1 MTKIL
6 FVMETGLGHA
16 TFYQNL
22 RAAAARCPDVEACWL
37 PITFDA
43 PGLLGRVPRLRHDI
57 ILRAGLQAWSKVRRA
72 CRQDPP
78 DVLFLHTQM
87 VAVFCHGFMTKTP
100 TAISL
105 DATPRQFLALGPQY
119 GLFDDPAS
127 ALERRRDRWYRRAF
141 GASAR
146 LFTWSQWAAD
156 SLAADYGVSADKIQ
170 VIPPGVDLGL
180 WRPRTGP
187 ASGPDAPTRLLFVG
201 GDLARKGGDLLLR
214 WMRED
219 APAFCVLDLV
229 TTAPV
234 PPAPRVTVHAG
245 LGPNDPALRALYAQA
260 DLFALPTRADCAPL
274 VLMEAMASGLPL
286 LATDI
291 AALPEVL
298 GARAGSPVGVL
309 VPPDDYPSLA
319 AALAR
324 LVADRPALRA
334 MGLAARVRAE
344 AEFDGPRNLS
354 RELASLLSLAAR
366 P

>member
-16 TFYQNL
+16 TFYQNMQ
-22 RAAAARCPDVEACWL
+22 AAAAHCPDVRARWI

-57 ILRAGLQAWSKVRRA
+57 VLRAGLQAWAKVRQAYRE
-72 CRQDPP
+72 DPP

-87 VAVFCHGFMTKTP
+87 VAVFCHGFMARTSTVV
-100 TAISL
+100 SL
-105 DATPRQFLALGPQY
+105 DATPKQFLALGPQY
-119 GLFDDPAS
+119 GLSSNPDTPLA
-127 ALERRRDRWYRRAF
+127 RRRDRWYRRAF

-156 SLAADYGVSADKIQ
+156 SLTADYGVPNSKIQ
-170 VIPPGVDLGL
+170 VFSPGVDLTQ
-180 WRPRTGP
+180 WRPGP
-187 ASGPDAPTRLLFVG
+187 APAPGGPLRLLFVG
-201 GDLARKGGDLLLR
+201 GDLTRKGGDLLLR

-219 APAFCVLDLV
+219 APEGCTLDLV
-229 TTAPV
+229 TNASV
-234 PPAPRVTVHAG
+234 APAPRVTVHVG
-245 LGPNDPALRALYAQA
+245 LGPNDASLRALYAQA
-260 DLFALPTRADCAPL
+260 DLFALPTRADTTAL

-298 GARAGSPVGVL
+298 GARAGVSPAGVL
-309 VPPDDYPSLA
+309 IPPDDYGALS

-334 MGLAARVRAE
+334 MGQAGRARAE
-344 AEFDGPRNLS
+344 VAFDGPANLG
-354 RELASLLSLAAR
+354 REMAALRSLAVR